1 MNCGKGENC
10 CKKKPAYVP
19 LFKQMGRKS
28 DLPRSVKI
36 LDIRVENPFVKT
48 FTLDISVGA
57 RPGQFVMLWIPR
69 VDEKPFSV
77 AFDDGQKLELSIAK
91 VGGFTERLFGMQV
104 GDLVGVRGPY
114 GKSFEYK

>member
-36 LDIRVENPFVKT
+36 PIIGT
-48 FTLDISVGA
+48 GSVLTGRDAIELMMAGA
-57 RPGQFVMLWIPR
+57 
-69 VDEKPFSV
+69 
-77 AFDDGQKLELSIAK
+77 
-91 VGGFTERLFGMQV
+91 T
-104 GDLVGVRGPY
+104 LVGIGTAVYYRGVEVFAKIANEMIEWCEENGVKDLSEII
-114 GKSFEYK
+114 GKVH